1 MGSDDAKRSAL
12 MVVLVVVGVP
22 VLIVVLL
29 VVVLAGG
36 GQPPP
41 CGPGAGSSPGLGPL
55 SANGIPA
62 ALVPVIAQAGTA
74 CPEFPAPIIAAE
86 LQQESGFNANAVSPS
101 GAQGIA
107 QFMPDTW
114 PSYGVGSPF
123 DPTAAIPAQAKYL
136 CEMAGQIRAADANG
150 LIHLTVSVT
159 EAALF
164 GYNAGLGAVLAS
176 GNGVPTNSQ
185 SADYVPRIMTMAR
198 TQFSAAGTTT
208 GGGVHAAAAPVPPGA
223 GTGCGPV
230 TLTGVGSGGG
240 GPAAQKIVAAAQ
252 SQLGVPYVWGGV
264 SPGVGLDCS
273 GLTQFAFAQAGITL
287 PRVAQDQYA
296 ATSSTALPGGFTP
309 AAYQPGDLLF
319 WGTASNIH
327 HVAIAIGNG
336 QLIEA
341 PDVGQNV
348 STRPIYESDFFG
360 ATRPLAT
367 ALAATPPAATPGAPQ

>member
-1 MGSDDAKRSAL
+1 MGADEATRSVL
-12 MVVLVVVGVP
+12 MVVLVVVGAP
-22 VLIVVLL
+22 VFIVVLL

-36 GQPPP
+36 GQQPP
-41 CGPGAGSSPGLGPL
+41 CGPGVGLGPL
-55 SANGIPA
+55 SAHGITA
-62 ALVPVIAQAGTA
+62 ALVPVIAQAGTV
-74 CPEFPAPIIAAE
+74 CPEFPAPVIAAE
-86 LQQESGFNANAVSPS
+86 LQQESGFNATAVSPT

-107 QFMPDTW
+107 QFMPGTW

-123 DPTAAIPAQAKYL
+123 DPTAAIPAQARYL
-136 CEMAGQIRAADANG
+136 CEMAGQIRAADGNG

-176 GNGVPTNSQ
+176 GNGVPTNAQ
-185 SADYVPRIMTMAR
+185 SADYVPRIMAAAR
-198 TQFSAAGTTT
+198 TQFSAAGTST
-208 GGGVHAAAAPVPPGA
+208 GGGVHAAAGSVPPGA
-223 GTGCGPV
+223 GTGCGPGV
-230 TLTGVGSGGG
+230 PGGVGSGGG
-240 GPAAQKIVAAAQ
+240 GPEVQKVVAAAQ

-296 ATSSTALPGGFTP
+296 ATSPTALPGGFTP
-309 AAYQPGDLLF
+309 ADYQPGDLLF
-319 WGTASNIH
+319 WGSVGNIH

-348 STRPIYESDFFG
+348 SIRPIYESDFFG